1 LIVNPQAT
9 STTRL
14 RRDVIIRALASAVD
28 LEVVQTRYG
37 GHATKLAE
45 QAVPCGFGLVLILG
59 GDGTVNEAVNG
70 LMAGARAGQATVT
83 AGGAGAAGA
92 AAASGTGGLPE
103 EPAGSPPGS
112 EPGRAGLPAL
122 AALPG
127 GNANVFVRALGLPA
141 DPVDATGQVLEA
153 LAAARYHSISLGLAG
168 ERFFTVNSGLGF
180 DAEVVRAVEGRRAH
194 GRPVTPA
201 LYLRMALR
209 QYYRITDRRHPAVT
223 LEMSGLPPEGP
234 LFLGFISNTSP
245 WTYLGRRPV
254 ATNPQASFDAGLDV
268 FGLRSLSTVT
278 ALRTL
283 RQMLAQRSE
292 PPRARSV
299 LARHDVPDLVLR
311 ADRPVAFQVDGEY
324 MGERE
329 QVRFRCLPHAL
340 RVLI

>member
-1 LIVNPQAT
+1 MRALLIVNPQAT

-28 LEVVQTRYG
+28 LEVTETRYQ

-45 QAVPCGFGLVLILG
+45 QAVPGGFGLVLVLG
-59 GDGTVNEAVNG
+59 GDGTVNETVNG
-70 LMAGARAGQATVT
+70 LMAGAAAEQADVAAG
-83 AGGAGAAGA
+83 GAAGA
-92 AAASGTGGLPE
+92 GGSRGPGQMPGTR
-103 EPAGSPPGS
+103 AGPGS
-112 EPGRAGLPAL
+112 GPAGLPAF

-153 LAAARYHSISLGLAG
+153 LGACRYRSISVGLAG
-168 ERFFTVNSGLGF
+168 ERYFTFNSGLGF

-209 QYYRITDRRHPAVT
+209 QYYRMTDRRHPAVT
-223 LEMSGLPPEGP
+223 LELSGHPADGP
-234 LFLGFISNTSP
+234 LFLSLVSNTSP

-254 ATNPQASFDAGLDV
+254 ATNPQASFETGLDV
-268 FGLRSLSTVT
+268 FGLRSLSSVAT
-278 ALRTL
+278 LRTL
-283 RQMLAQRSE
+283 RQVLAGRGE

-299 LARHDVPDLVLR
+299 LALHDVPDLVLR

-329 QVRFRCLPHAL
+329 YVRFRCLPDAL
-340 RVLI
+340 RVLT